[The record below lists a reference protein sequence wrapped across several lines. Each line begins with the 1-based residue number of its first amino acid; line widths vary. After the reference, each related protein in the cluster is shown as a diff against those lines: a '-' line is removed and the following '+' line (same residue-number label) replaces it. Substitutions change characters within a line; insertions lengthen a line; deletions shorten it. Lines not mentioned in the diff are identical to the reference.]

1 MLKVKQ
7 TFLIVTLVLSLCGSF
22 FIAGSVVSAD
32 CAGVETSIIDCEQS
46 SKATCPTGTT
56 YVEGTKK
63 CSDGSEPVVAIE
75 ETGVW
80 GILML
85 AINILTGAIAVA
97 ALGGIAYAAVMYA
110 SAGGNV
116 DKTKKAIEII
126 MNVVTGAVLYA
137 IAWALLSWLIPG
149 GAF

>member
-1 MLKVKQ
+1 MLKIKQ

-22 FIAGSVVSAD
+22 LIAGSVVSAD
-32 CAGVETSIIDCEQS
+32 CGGASTSIINCEQDN
-46 SKATCPTGTT
+46 TG
-56 YVEGTKK
+56 K
-63 CSDGSEPVVAIE
+63 DIE
-75 ETGVW
+75 DNGVW

-85 AINILTGAIAVA
+85 VVNILTGAVAVA
-97 ALGGIAYAAVMYA
+97 AIGGVAYAAVMYA

-116 DKTKKAIEII
+116 DQTKKAIAII

-149 GAF
+149 GVF